1 MSGTE
6 GIKGVLTIYT
16 NQPSGNL
23 VHKHKTIKFDVVG
36 ELLNRYKLY
45 SNQPK
50 KGRKIASPKIT
61 ANIF

>member
-1 MSGTE
+1 MSGPE
-6 GIKGVLTIYT
+6 GIRGVLTIYT

-45 SNQPK
+45 SNQTK